1 MMLQEVFAP
10 LTTAGDNGAALARE
24 PVSPSPSERVARL
37 GQSTAT
43 RGGVVRIVIADEH
56 PIFRDGLRRLL
67 ETEPRFHIVGETG
80 DGVELARLVRE
91 LAPDILLFGLSST
104 RQSRIETL
112 QEIAA
117 SACGVRTI
125 ILTGSIHTS
134 DVADAVQLG
143 AAAGVLSKDSAADVL
158 FKGIAS
164 VTEGSFWVGDHAVA
178 NVADSL
184 RKFNVARR
192 RAKAFGLTARELEI
206 VQAVV
211 NGSTNKQI
219 AQQFA
224 ISESTVKRHVT
235 HIFDKLGASNRVEVA
250 LFAAHHRLL
259 DSI

>member
-1 MMLQEVFAP
+1 
-10 LTTAGDNGAALARE
+10 
-24 PVSPSPSERVARL
+24 VSPSSSNLAQPVAL
-37 GQSTAT
+37 QDDA
-43 RGGVVRIVIADEH
+43 VRIVIADEH

-67 ETEPRFHIVGETG
+67 ETEPRLRIVGETG
-80 DGVELARLVRE
+80 DGVELTRLVRE
-91 LAPDILLFGLSST
+91 LNPDVLLFGFSST
-104 RQSRIETL
+104 GRSPIDTL

-117 SACGVRTI
+117 TKCGVRTI
-125 ILTGSIHTS
+125 ILTGSIHTAE
-134 DVADAVQLG
+134 VAAAVQLG

-164 VTEGSFWVGDHAVA
+164 VMEGGYWVGDNAVA

-192 RAKAFGLTARELEI
+192 RAKAFGLTRRELEI

-211 NGSTNKQI
+211 SGYTNKQI
-219 AQQFA
+219 AQQFS
-224 ISESTVKRHVT
+224 ICESTVKRHVT

-259 DSI
+259 DSM